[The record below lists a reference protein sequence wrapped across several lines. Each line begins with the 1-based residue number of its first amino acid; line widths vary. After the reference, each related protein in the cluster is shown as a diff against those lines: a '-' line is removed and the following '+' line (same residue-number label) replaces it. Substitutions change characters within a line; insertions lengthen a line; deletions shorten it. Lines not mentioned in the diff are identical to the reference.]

1 MHLRKN
7 DLVEVVAGD
16 DLGKRGR
23 VLYIFPKDNRA
34 IVEGAN
40 FIYRHLRR
48 SREYPEGGRVQK
60 EAPLDISNLK
70 LVCPGCDK
78 ATKVG
83 VKVVEREGRG
93 MRLRICKKC
102 GAEIEG
108 RR

>member
-7 DLVEVVAGD
+7 DLVEAIAGD

-23 VLYIFPKDNRA
+23 VLYIFPEDNRA
-34 IVEGAN
+34 IVEGLN
-40 FIYRHLRR
+40 FIYRHLKR

-60 EAPLDISNLK
+60 EASINTSNLE
-70 LVCPGCDK
+70 LVCPSCNK
-78 ATKVG
+78 AAKVG
-83 VKVVEREGRG
+83 IKLVDREGRK

>member
-7 DLVEVVAGD
+7 DLVEVIAGA

-23 VLYIFPKDNRA
+23 VLYVFPKDDRA
-34 IVEGAN
+34 IVEGMN

-60 EAPLDISNLK
+60 EAPVDISNLK
-70 LVCPGCDK
+70 LVCPSCNK
-78 ATKVG
+78 TTKVNI
-83 VKVVEREGRG
+83 KVVEGEGG
-93 MRLRICKKC
+93 KMRLRICKKC
-102 GAEIEG
+102 GAQIEG